1 MNYTDEFLKFIK
13 YAKSQYHACDYF
25 KNRLLDNGFI
35 ELNEND
41 KFNLKCGNKYFFTR
55 NNSSLFIFTIPND
68 LNNIGFNISAAHLD
82 SPTLKLKPNAL
93 FNKNGYYCLDTE
105 IYGGPIY
112 SSFVDR
118 PLDIAGRI
126 LINNDGIIENKLFS
140 FDKGI
145 VSIPNLCIHFNR
157 DINKEFQYNPQENL
171 IPILGKAECEMDL
184 LDLISKKSKIK
195 KDDILAYDLNVALND
210 RGEKLG
216 LNDEF
221 IMAPQIDNL
230 ESSYAL
236 FEGILNDLGPNINV
250 LALFDNEEIGSK
262 TRQGASSNALEI
274 TLDRILTSLNINDE
288 DRYII
293 YANSFMISSD
303 NAHAFHPLYA
313 NKYDDLN
320 KAYLNEGVVIK
331 SSARG
336 NYSTDGYSLAI
347 FKKLCELADTKYQYM
362 SNRSDIAGGST
373 LACLSLE
380 HVSIPTVDIGLPEL
394 AMHSSYEMCGSYDI
408 MELIKVIKK
417 FYQIKI
423 NHINDSKSK
432 IGE

>member
-262 TRQGASSNALEI
+262 TRQGEKAADKVLRKEALVLKYAGHLYVNCRN
-274 TLDRILTSLNINDE
+274 LDCNTFSLDCNNYAQAFLYGGNKLLFAAYKINDAALLGSLAVDIVGIATPGVPGAATLVASDVIWYGAKDLVGFRCYLLEKSNE
-288 DRYII
+288 DGEAMVEGLNDDFMENLLKGNDALLRRY
-293 YANSFMISSD
+293 
-303 NAHAFHPLYA
+303 
-313 NKYDDLN
+313 
-320 KAYLNEGVVIK
+320 K
-331 SSARG
+331 SSE
-336 NYSTDGYSLAI
+336 
-347 FKKLCELADTKYQYM
+347 KKND
-362 SNRSDIAGGST
+362 R
-373 LACLSLE
+373 LSAS
-380 HVSIPTVDIGLPEL
+380 HILPILREK
-394 AMHSSYEMCGSYDI
+394 G
-408 MELIKVIKK
+408 LIK
-417 FYQIKI
+417 
-423 NHINDSKSK
+423 
-432 IGE
+432 E